1 MLSVEDARRRILD
14 SLRPLGSE
22 TVDLGAALG
31 RVLAADVAA
40 RLSQPPVDV
49 SAMDGYAVR
58 AADVAQVPARLA
70 VIGEAPAGGAF
81 PGDVCA
87 GQAVRIFTGGPV
99 PRGADTVVI
108 QEDTERSGVT
118 VTVKEAARP
127 RHNIRDA
134 GIDFKTGQ
142 TLLKRGRVL
151 SARDVALAAA
161 MNHPSL
167 TVGRRPRVAILAT
180 GDELV
185 PPGAPVGPNQI
196 VSSNGPG
203 LVAFVR
209 ACGGEPIDLGIVPDD
224 AEALRAVAPRAAGAD
239 LFVTIGGASV
249 GDYDLVQTVLA
260 EVGLKVD
267 FWKIAMKPGK
277 PLMFGDFNAIPMI
290 GLPGN
295 PVSALVCAILY
306 LRPAL
311 LALQGAAERDTAIPM
326 AKAKTAAPLKKN
338 NFREDFLRAAL
349 TTDASGDLVASA
361 LPVQDSSMLSALA
374 KADCLIRRPPDAPAL
389 DAGAWVPIVPLG
401 GGVVGI

>member
-1 MLSVEDARRRILD
+1 M
-14 SLRPLGSE
+14 
-22 TVDLGAALG
+22 
-31 RVLAADVAA
+31 
-40 RLSQPPVDV
+40 
-49 SAMDGYAVR
+49 
-58 AADVAQVPARLA
+58 
-70 VIGEAPAGGAF
+70 
-81 PGDVCA
+81 
-87 GQAVRIFTGGPV
+87 RIFTGGPV

-108 QEDTERSGVT
+108 QEDTERSGDT

-142 TLLKRGRVL
+142 VLLTRGRVL

-161 MNHPSL
+161 MNHPTL

-311 LALQGAAERDTAIPM
+311 LGAAGSVGERDTAIPV
-326 AKAKTAAPLKKN
+326 AKAKTAA
-338 NFREDFLRAAL
+338 AAQEEQ
-349 TTDASGDLVASA
+349 
-361 LPVQDSSMLSALA
+361 LPRGFPARHPGH
-374 KADCLIRRPPDAPAL
+374 RRPPAIP
-389 DAGAWVPIVPLG
+389 WQPPCRCRIPPCCRRWPRPIA
-401 GGVVGI
+401 